1 MADFGDIFLT
11 PEQIN
16 ARREA
21 LEEYESIQKGLLETL
36 GLISRAQDRVVES
49 ELRTKAAQQ
58 EINDLQK
65 EFASITAEN
74 LRLERERLEAVA
86 IGNQQEARAKQQLI
100 DDNNTLIEQNK
111 DLLELAEV
119 NRRNAETLELVNKS
133 AKNSTK
139 SFITMTTGITDMVNS
154 SDGFDQLLVR
164 LADGE
169 IGAEE
174 MAEGFETA
182 LASIT
187 DMFSEVNLL
196 ANGMK
201 FLYQAFLLNITAAI
215 SIDNA
220 IVNFNKTLGSP
231 GGFNDLLSDAADDL
245 LRFGVSAA
253 DAVQNIGTLVS
264 TVRDFADLGQDAQ
277 QEVAQFV
284 SLLDKMGFSAEAQ
297 ANNIVFLSKSF
308 GLSTEAAA
316 KFNTRLMSISESLDM
331 PIQQVVQGFEEAKKV
346 LGASAQTSEEL
357 AEQFGQLAAQAD
369 ATNLSIG
376 KLIGV
381 AQKFD
386 TFDSAAQQVGK
397 LNAMLGGPFLST
409 VEMVGAT
416 NPAERIEMLADSLDR
431 AGKSFDDMS
440 YFERK
445 AIADAAG
452 LEDVN
457 DLALLMSG
465 NLSAIT
471 GPDLSEAK
479 IVEMQEQMK
488 EFNTIMDSF
497 TNMMMSTVVS
507 MAPAINVIKE
517 QFAEIGEIIAPL
529 QSMFKV
535 IGYIA
540 SAVLPPSLKIVAG
553 IVEGIMLPFQG
564 IAYVIESIVGLIQ
577 DLVESLRAANVP
589 IIEMGEYLPG
599 ILAVFKGLG
608 VVLGGTL
615 IPLMIKFVALQIRS
629 AVLALRTAIGKIF
642 QSFAALPFGVGLPLA
657 FGAAAGVYALYDAVQ
672 ADDLLSPG
680 QNSDGYGDRM
690 ILGPEGAFA
699 LNNRDT
705 VVAGTHLTQNTVNN
719 NNTTTQAA
727 APAAAAP
734 TGPINMNVVLS
745 IDGSEIRTVVNSVK
759 VDPTLNSNLYNSIAK
774 LITSGDEAR

>member
-65 EFASITAEN
+65 EFASITADN
-74 LRLERERLEAVA
+74 LRLERERLAA
-86 IGNQQEARAKQQLI
+86 LATGDQQEARAKEQLI
-100 DDNNTLIEQNK
+100 NNNNTLIEQNK
-111 DLLELAEV
+111 KLLEFAEV

-331 PIQQVVQGFEEAKKV
+331 PIQQVVQGFEVAK
-346 LGASAQTSEEL
+346 
-357 AEQFGQLAAQAD
+357 
-369 ATNLSIG
+369 
-376 KLIGV
+376 
-381 AQKFD
+381 
-386 TFDSAAQQVGK
+386 
-397 LNAMLGGPFLST
+397 
-409 VEMVGAT
+409 
-416 NPAERIEMLADSLDR
+416 
-431 AGKSFDDMS
+431 
-440 YFERK
+440 
-445 AIADAAG
+445 
-452 LEDVN
+452 
-457 DLALLMSG
+457 
-465 NLSAIT
+465 
-471 GPDLSEAK
+471 
-479 IVEMQEQMK
+479 
-488 EFNTIMDSF
+488 
-497 TNMMMSTVVS
+497 
-507 MAPAINVIKE
+507 
-517 QFAEIGEIIAPL
+517 
-529 QSMFKV
+529 
-535 IGYIA
+535 
-540 SAVLPPSLKIVAG
+540 
-553 IVEGIMLPFQG
+553 
-564 IAYVIESIVGLIQ
+564 
-577 DLVESLRAANVP
+577 
-589 IIEMGEYLPG
+589 
-599 ILAVFKGLG
+599 
-608 VVLGGTL
+608 
-615 IPLMIKFVALQIRS
+615 
-629 AVLALRTAIGKIF
+629 
-642 QSFAALPFGVGLPLA
+642 
-657 FGAAAGVYALYDAVQ
+657 
-672 ADDLLSPG
+672 
-680 QNSDGYGDRM
+680 
-690 ILGPEGAFA
+690 
-699 LNNRDT
+699 
-705 VVAGTHLTQNTVNN
+705 
-719 NNTTTQAA
+719 
-727 APAAAAP
+727 
-734 TGPINMNVVLS
+734 
-745 IDGSEIRTVVNSVK
+745 
-759 VDPTLNSNLYNSIAK
+759 
-774 LITSGDEAR
+774 

>member
-705 VVAGTHLTQNTVNN
+705 VVAGTNLTQNTVNN